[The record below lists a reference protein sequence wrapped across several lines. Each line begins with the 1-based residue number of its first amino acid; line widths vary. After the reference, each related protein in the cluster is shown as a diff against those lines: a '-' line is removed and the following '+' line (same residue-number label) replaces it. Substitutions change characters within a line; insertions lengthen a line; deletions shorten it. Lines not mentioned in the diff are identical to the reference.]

1 MGEAVKITVTLEPDI
16 QDFVRDEVER
26 GSFAST
32 SDYIETVLRQRQER
46 ERARRQLDAELQKG
60 LDDVEAGR
68 VMSIEEA
75 FDSVYEELGWKRAT
89 R

>member
-1 MGEAVKITVTLEPDI
+1 MTETVTLKLDENLQSFI
-16 QDFVRDEVER
+16 RDEVEQ

-32 SDYIETVLRQRQER
+32 GDYIQTILRQRQEHQL
-46 ERARRQLDAELQKG
+46 ARQRLDAELQKG
-60 LDDVEAGR
+60 LDDIEAGR

-75 FDSVYEELGWKRAT
+75 FDSVYQELGLKRPA